1 MVKIDLK
8 DAYWHIGI
16 HQESRKYL
24 RFRWDQKF
32 YKIGVLAFEVGPG
45 PRIFTKLLKVPLT
58 VLRRLMI
65 RLVAYLDDF
74 LIMGRTKEEAI
85 QARDSV
91 LYLLQMLGFTI
102 NWEKSVLQPTQEVEF
117 LGMQTNSVSMSVWL
131 PKEKTQ
137 KLLSLSQE
145 VFQTKKISLR
155 DLNSLVGKLQ
165 ATVPAITL
173 ASMQVRA
180 LQQDL
185 ISAQQKNMTYEQEVT
200 LSQEA
205 LKDLKW

>member
-1 MVKIDLK
+1 
-8 DAYWHIGI
+8 
-16 HQESRKYL
+16 
-24 RFRWDQKF
+24 
-32 YKIGVLAFEVGPG
+32 
-45 PRIFTKLLKVPLT
+45 
-58 VLRRLMI
+58 
-65 RLVAYLDDF
+65 
-74 LIMGRTKEEAI
+74 
-85 QARDSV
+85 
-91 LYLLQMLGFTI
+91 MLGFKI
-102 NWEKSVLQPTQEVEF
+102 NWEKSVLQPTQEVEY
-117 LGMQTNSVSMSVWL
+117 LGMQINSVSISVWL

-155 DLNSLVGKLQ
+155 DLASLVGKLQ

-173 ASMQVRA
+173 APMQVRS